1 MSAGDELPP
10 LNIFSKRHKLHAR
23 PRSIVD
29 SVNVALL
36 ELNTIRDAHK
46 RMTTRQ
52 PVNHMLQT

>member
-1 MSAGDELPP
+1 MSASDELPP

-36 ELNTIRDAHK
+36 ELNSIRDAHK

-52 PVNHMLQT
+52 P